1 MYWLDISL
9 LTFAAFATSALTAVA
24 GAGGGTILIAL
35 MLLFMPPAAAIPAHG
50 VVQLASNT
58 WRVWL
63 FRRHMAWPLII
74 RFSLLLPLGVWL
86 GLEMFQGMSKE
97 VVQILIGCFVL
108 LTLFLRHL
116 KRFAPKEF
124 PLWAFIPLGFV
135 TGALNMIVGV
145 IAPVLGALII
155 RKDLKKEDVVGTLG
169 FFGFIGNLFKIA
181 AFTLVGF
188 SFAEYGLLLVLMT
201 AAVVVGTSF
210 GKKVL
215 TGFNEKTFLIVF
227 NTMLIALALKLIVID
242 GLRALLAGS

>member
-1 MYWLDISL
+1 MDWIDITL
-9 LTFAAFATSALTAVA
+9 LVSAAFFTSALTSVA

-63 FRRHMAWPLII
+63 FRKHMAWPLII
-74 RFSLLLPLGVWL
+74 RFSALMPLGVWL
-86 GLEMFQGMSKE
+86 GLWLFQEMPKE
-97 VVQILIGCFVL
+97 LVQVLIGFFVL

-124 PLWAFIPLGFV
+124 PLWAFVPLGFV

-145 IAPVLGALII
+145 IAPVLGVLII
-155 RKDLKKEDVVGTLG
+155 RKDLKKENVVGTLG
-169 FFGFIGNLFKIA
+169 FFGFIGNLLKIA

-188 SFAEYGLLLVLMT
+188 SFAEYGWLLLMMT
-201 AAVVVGTSF
+201 VAVVVGTSV

-215 TGFNEKTFLIVF
+215 SGFDEKTFLLVF
-227 NTMLIALALKLIVID
+227 NVMLISLALKLIVFD
-242 GLRALLAGS
+242 GLRALLGY

>member
-1 MYWLDISL
+1 MTWLDISL
-9 LTFAAFATSALTAVA
+9 LTGAAFFTSALTAVA

-50 VVQLASNT
+50 VVQLVSNT

-63 FRRHMAWPLII
+63 FRKHMAWPLII
-74 RFSLLLPLGVWL
+74 RFSALMPLGVWL
-86 GLEMFQGMSKE
+86 GLWLFQEMPKE
-97 VVQILIGCFVL
+97 LVQVLIGCFVL

-124 PLWAFIPLGFV
+124 PLWAFVPLGFV
-135 TGALNMIVGV
+135 TGAITPTIMFS
-145 IAPVLGALII
+145 APVLGVLII

-169 FFGFIGNLFKIA
+169 FFGFIGNLLKIA

-188 SFAEYGLLLVLMT
+188 SFAEYGLLLVLMNI
-201 AAVVVGTSF
+201 AVIVGTSV

-215 TGFNEKTFLIVF
+215 SGFDEKTFLWVF
-227 NTMLIALALKLIVID
+227 NAMLIALALKLIVFD
-242 GLRALLAGS
+242 GLRALFG

>member
-1 MYWLDISL
+1 MDWIDITL
-9 LTFAAFATSALTAVA
+9 LVSAAFFTSALTSVA

-63 FRRHMAWPLII
+63 FRKHLAWPLII
-74 RFSLLLPLGVWL
+74 RFSLLMPFGVAL
-86 GLEMFQGMSKE
+86 GLWAFQGMPKE

-124 PLWAFIPLGFV
+124 PLWAFVPLGFI

-169 FFGFIGNLFKIA
+169 FFGFIGNLLKIA
-181 AFTLVGF
+181 AFTMVGF
-188 SFAEYGLLLVLMT
+188 SFAEYGLLLTLMT
-201 AAVVVGTSF
+201 VAVIVGTSA
-210 GKKVL
+210 GKKL
-215 TGFNEKTFLIVF
+215 LSGFDEKTFLLIF
-227 NTMLIALALKLIVID
+227 NTMLIALALKLIVFD
-242 GLRALLAGS
+242 GLRALIGF

>member
-1 MYWLDISL
+1 MGWIDITL
-9 LTFAAFATSALTAVA
+9 LVSAAFCTSALTSVA

-63 FRRHMAWPLII
+63 FRKHMVWPLII
-74 RFSLLLPLGVWL
+74 RFSALMPLGVWL
-86 GLEMFQGMSKE
+86 GLWLFQEMPKE
-97 VVQILIGCFVL
+97 LVQVLIGFFVL

-124 PLWAFIPLGFV
+124 PLWAFVPLGFV

-145 IAPVLGALII
+145 IAPVLGVLII
-155 RKDLKKEDVVGTLG
+155 RKDLKKE
-169 FFGFIGNLFKIA
+169 N
-181 AFTLVGF
+181 
-188 SFAEYGLLLVLMT
+188 
-201 AAVVVGTSF
+201 VVGTSV

-215 TGFNEKTFLIVF
+215 SGFDEKTFLLVF
-227 NTMLIALALKLIVID
+227 NIMLISLALKLIVFD
-242 GLRALLAGS
+242 GLRALIGY

>member
-1 MYWLDISL
+1 MDWIDISL
-9 LTFAAFATSALTAVA
+9 LVAAAFFTSALTAVA

-74 RFSLLLPLGVWL
+74 RFSLLMPFGTAL
-86 GLEMFQGMSKE
+86 GLWLFQGMSKE
-97 VVQILIGCFVL
+97 LVQILIGFFVL

-135 TGALNMIVGV
+135 TGALNMERRMSS
-145 IAPVLGALII
+145 ARWASSASSATCSRSPPS
-155 RKDLKKEDVVGTLG
+155 R
-169 FFGFIGNLFKIA
+169 
-181 AFTLVGF
+181 
-188 SFAEYGLLLVLMT
+188 
-201 AAVVVGTSF
+201 
-210 GKKVL
+210 
-215 TGFNEKTFLIVF
+215 
-227 NTMLIALALKLIVID
+227 
-242 GLRALLAGS
+242 

>member
-1 MYWLDISL
+1 MTWLDISL
-9 LTFAAFATSALTAVA
+9 LTGAAFFTSALTAVA

-50 VVQLASNT
+50 VVQLVSNT

-63 FRRHMAWPLII
+63 FRKHLAWPLII
-74 RFSLLLPLGVWL
+74 RFSALMPLGVWL
-86 GLEMFQGMSKE
+86 GLWLFQEMPKE
-97 VVQILIGCFVL
+97 LVQVLIGCFVL

-124 PLWAFIPLGFV
+124 PLWAFVPLGFV

-145 IAPVLGALII
+145 IAPVLGVLII
-155 RKDLKKEDVVGTLG
+155 RKELKKEDVVGTLG
-169 FFGFIGNLFKIA
+169 FFGFIGNLLKIA

-188 SFAEYGLLLVLMT
+188 SFAEYGLLLVLMNI
-201 AAVVVGTSF
+201 AVIVGTSV

-215 TGFNEKTFLIVF
+215 SGFDEKTFLWVF
-227 NTMLIALALKLIVID
+227 NAMLIALALKLIVID
-242 GLRALLAGS
+242 GLRALFG

>member
-1 MYWLDISL
+1 
-9 LTFAAFATSALTAVA
+9 
-24 GAGGGTILIAL
+24 
-35 MLLFMPPAAAIPAHG
+35 
-50 VVQLASNT
+50 
-58 WRVWL
+58 
-63 FRRHMAWPLII
+63 MAWPLII

-86 GLEMFQGMSKE
+86 GLELFQGMPKE
-97 VVQILIGCFVL
+97 MVQILIGCFVL

-188 SFAEYGLLLVLMT
+188 SFAEYGLMLVLMT
-201 AAVVVGTSF
+201 AAVVAGTSF

-227 NTMLIALALKLIVID
+227 NTMLIALALKLIVFD
-242 GLRALLAGS
+242 GLRALFGY

>member
-1 MYWLDISL
+1 
-9 LTFAAFATSALTAVA
+9 
-24 GAGGGTILIAL
+24 
-35 MLLFMPPAAAIPAHG
+35 
-50 VVQLASNT
+50 
-58 WRVWL
+58 
-63 FRRHMAWPLII
+63 MAWPLII
-74 RFSLLLPLGVWL
+74 CFSLLLPIGVWL
-86 GLEMFQGMSKE
+86 GLEMFQGMSTE

-116 KRFAPKEF
+116 KRFVPKEF
-124 PLWAFIPLGFV
+124 PLWAFIPLGFA
-135 TGALNMIVGV
+135 TGALSMIVEV

-201 AAVVVGTSF
+201 LAVVVGTSF

-215 TGFNEKTFLIVF
+215 TGFDERTLPIVF
-227 NTMLIALALKLIVID
+227 NTTLVALALKLIVID
-242 GLRALLAGS
+242 GLRVIFTGS

>member
-1 MYWLDISL
+1 MYWLDITL
-9 LTFAAFATSALTAVA
+9 LTAAAFGTSALTAVA

-35 MLLFMPPAAAIPAHG
+35 MLLFLPPAAAIPAHG

-63 FRRHMAWPLII
+63 FRKHMAWPLII

-86 GLEMFQGMSKE
+86 GLEMFQGMPKE
-97 VVQILIGCFVL
+97 VVQLLIGCFVL

-169 FFGFIGNLFKIA
+169 FFGFIGNLLKIA
-181 AFTLVGF
+181 AFTMAGF
-188 SFAEYGLLLVLMT
+188 SFAEYGLLLGLMT
-201 AAVVVGTSF
+201 AAVVAGTSF

-242 GLRALLAGS
+242 GLRALLG

>member
-1 MYWLDISL
+1 MDWLDITL
-9 LTFAAFATSALTAVA
+9 LTAAAFGTSALTAVA

-35 MLLFMPPAAAIPAHG
+35 MLLFLPPAAAIPAHG

-63 FRRHMAWPLII
+63 FRKHMAWPLII

-86 GLEMFQGMSKE
+86 GLEMFQGMPKE
-97 VVQILIGCFVL
+97 VVQLLIGCFVL

-169 FFGFIGNLFKIA
+169 FFGFIGNLLKIA
-181 AFTLVGF
+181 AFTMAGF
-188 SFAEYGLLLVLMT
+188 SFAEYGLLLGLMT
-201 AAVVVGTSF
+201 AAVVAGTSF

-242 GLRALLAGS
+242 GLRALLG